1 MNRRTYR
8 PSRRPSRLD
17 AQKRLDAIMAAVV
30 GVPGFI
36 IVAICAA
43 IMGTPGAINPDYSQ
57 VAGDILGL
65 GLIIGGACVGFAVL
79 VFNSD
84 YR

>member
-8 PSRRPSRLD
+8 PRRPSRFD
-17 AQKRLDAIMAAVV
+17 AQKRLDAFIAAAV
-30 GVPGFI
+30 GIPGFM

-43 IMGTPGAINPDYSQ
+43 IMGTPGAINPDHAQ

-65 GLIIGGACVGFAVL
+65 GLIIGVACVGFAFLVL
-79 VFNSD
+79 NHD